1 METPDDLMSKV
12 TDALDLYK
20 PAQSGLYLLFV
31 KNKKIGLCRKYLA
44 EESQHKIT
52 ILSSRD
58 INEGCTATT
67 WEQIREQIAKLMKQG
82 II

>member
-1 METPDDLMSKV
+1 MSKV
-12 TDALDLYK
+12 TDVLEIYK
-20 PAQSGLYLLFV
+20 PAQSGLYVLFV

-44 EESQHKIT
+44 EESQLKIA

-67 WEQIREQIAKLMKQG
+67 WERILGQIAKLMKQR